1 MKEPRFGGA
10 FSCGGLHCQR
20 PAHYPC
26 EQIEAEVQNILN
38 RVFAECATTLDELR
52 RDPDAVPATAGDE
65 AVAILDQDKP
75 AAYLISADAFEKL
88 LERLD
93 DAELAEVVRQR
104 LPDLDQAVD
113 VTLDEL

>member
-1 MKEPRFGGA
+1 M
-10 FSCGGLHCQR
+10 
-20 PAHYPC
+20 
-26 EQIEAEVQNILN
+26 N

-52 RDPDAVPATAGDE
+52 RDPAAVLATAGDE

-93 DAELAEVVRQR
+93 DAELAAVVKQRQ
-104 LPDLDQAVD
+104 LDLDQAVD
-113 VTLDEL
+113 VTLDELCARPPHDISAPVPPHSGNGRSLTRRCKP